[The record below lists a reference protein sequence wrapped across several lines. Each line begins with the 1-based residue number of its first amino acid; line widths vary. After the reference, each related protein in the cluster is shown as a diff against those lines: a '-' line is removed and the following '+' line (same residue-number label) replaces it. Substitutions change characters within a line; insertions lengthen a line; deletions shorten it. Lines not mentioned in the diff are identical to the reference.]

1 MIKQHI
7 KKSLQSL
14 FRCLQRLPDVFSY
27 MKWKGYSLRS
37 IWISS
42 KFKICPPSV
51 RFNTFNALVNPECI
65 SIGEE
70 TVFDRGLFLAAHNM
84 YYCAINEIPHDG
96 ELIGVNK
103 QGLNIQQLTPE
114 LIIGSHC
121 NIGAYNIITCANKI
135 TIGDNLLT
143 GKWVTITDNS
153 HGATDYDSLKVSP
166 TLRPLVSKGPV
177 TIGNNVWIGDKVT
190 ILPGVTIGEGAVIGA
205 NSVVTKDVPAFSV
218 VAGNPALIVKRN
230 L

>member
-1 MIKQHI
+1 M
-7 KKSLQSL
+7 
-14 FRCLQRLPDVFSY
+14 
-27 MKWKGYSLRS
+27 WTTA
-37 IWISS
+37 
-42 KFKICPPSV
+42 KFKSCPPSV
-51 RFNTFNALVNPECI
+51 RFNTINALVNPECI

-70 TVFDRGLFLAAHNM
+70 TVFDRGLFLGAHNK
-84 YYCAINEIPHDG
+84 YYCAINKAPHDG
-96 ELIGVNK
+96 ELVGINK

-121 NIGAYNIITCANKI
+121 NIGAYNMITCTNKI

-153 HGATDYDSLKVSP
+153 HGATDYDSLNIPP

-190 ILPGVTIGEGAVIGA
+190 ILPGVTIGDGAVIGA
-205 NSVVTKDVPAFSV
+205 NSVVTKDIPAYCV
-218 VAGNPALIVKRN
+218 AAGNPAKQIRN
-230 L
+230 RCAHINGLAD